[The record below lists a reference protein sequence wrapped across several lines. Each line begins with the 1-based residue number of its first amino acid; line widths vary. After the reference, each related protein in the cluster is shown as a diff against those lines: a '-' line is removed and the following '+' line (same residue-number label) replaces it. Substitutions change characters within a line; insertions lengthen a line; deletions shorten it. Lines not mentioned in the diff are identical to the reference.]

1 MKPPDPTG
9 DVWSVA
15 GDGRSEGFTMLLDSV
30 RALKSQLLSSIAT
43 ETASEAVVRTF
54 GIRAQ
59 SISNQASALS
69 SLALGIVPERK
80 QHKLAVRVQ
89 RRILLDH
96 PLLDKIRKQAKGEV
110 DVRYIGRV
118 SKLESPATLQKRRRP
133 LVIGCSIGHFKIT
146 AGTLGCFVKTR
157 ASGAAMIL
165 SNNHVLANEN
175 RARRGDAILQPGNF
189 DGGKNPADIVA
200 NLERFVRLQVSTK
213 NLVDAAIAAPVSGI
227 KFNSKKLGGFGN
239 LKGLGP
245 DFLDDGAIVHKV
257 GRTTGE
263 TEGRVTAFEL
273 DNVVVAYDNG
283 NLRFD
288 NQIEIE
294 GTGNNPFSDGG
305 DSGSLIVNT
314 ENLGVG
320 LLFAG
325 GDSGGSNGRGLTYAN
340 PLKTVLDSLKV
351 DLLT

>member
-1 MKPPDPTG
+1 
-9 DVWSVA
+9 
-15 GDGRSEGFTMLLDSV
+15 MLLDSV
-30 RALKSQLLSSIAT
+30 RALKTQLLSSIAT
-43 ETASEAVVRTF
+43 ETLSEAVVRTF
-54 GIRAQ
+54 AVRAQ
-59 SISNQASALS
+59 SISNKSNALS
-69 SLALGIVPERK
+69 SMALGIVPDKK

-89 RRILLDH
+89 RRTLLDH
-96 PLLDKIRKQAKGEV
+96 PWLDKIRKQANGEV

-118 SKLESPATLQKRRRP
+118 SKLESPTTLQKRRRP
-133 LVIGCSIGHFKIT
+133 LVIGCSIGHVKVT

-157 ASGAAMIL
+157 SSGAAMIL

-175 RARRGDAILQPGNF
+175 RARRGDAVLQPGDL
-189 DGGKNPADIVA
+189 DGGTDPADVIA
-200 NLERFVRLQVSTK
+200 NLEKFIRLQMSTT
-213 NLVDAAIAAPVSGI
+213 NFVDAAIAAPATGV
-227 KFNSKKLGGFGN
+227 KFHSKKLGRFGS

-245 DFLDDGAIVHKV
+245 DFLDDGAVVRKV

-273 DNVVVAYDNG
+273 DNVVVGYDSG

-294 GTGNNPFSDGG
+294 GTGNAPFSDGG
-305 DSGSLIVNT
+305 DSGSLIINAD
-314 ENLGVG
+314 NLGVA